1 MMAIIVSATAADA
14 MPTLSAWLAGAGVA
28 HGVHAVGVNP
38 RGPRRVLHESEMAIA
53 TVRDLIVGTTD
64 GEPVFTRSANGQP
77 DHIAFGFRDMAFGHA
92 LIAELVRSAGEPAL
106 GEPATQRLYALA
118 ARVAASDATVLV
130 LGDTGTGKEGLSRM
144 IHARSARAE
153 GPFVAINCAALP
165 DTMLEAMLFGH
176 VKGSF
181 TGAGTAADGLFR
193 AAEGGTLML
202 DEIAELPL
210 PLQAKLLRALQER
223 EVLPVGATQ
232 AVPVDVRIVAAC
244 NRDLAAEVAAGRF
257 RADLYWRLNVVA
269 LELEPLAER
278 RQDVRAI
285 AASMLLRHTANGQP
299 FAWPTADALAAL
311 MAHDWPGNAREL
323 DNVLQRALLLREGDR
338 IEVDD
343 LGFVPAAASAPIKT
357 APALATTD
365 GAITPLFEVQRT
377 SAHEVIR
384 AALEATGGHR
394 ARAAARLGISERTLR
409 YRLAELRAA

>member
-1 MMAIIVSATAADA
+1 
-14 MPTLSAWLAGAGVA
+14 
-28 HGVHAVGVNP
+28 
-38 RGPRRVLHESEMAIA
+38 
-53 TVRDLIVGTTD
+53 
-64 GEPVFTRSANGQP
+64 
-77 DHIAFGFRDMAFGHA
+77 
-92 LIAELVRSAGEPAL
+92 
-106 GEPATQRLYALA
+106 
-118 ARVAASDATVLV
+118 
-130 LGDTGTGKEGLSRM
+130 
-144 IHARSARAE
+144 
-153 GPFVAINCAALP
+153 
-165 DTMLEAMLFGH
+165 MLEAMLFGH

-181 TGAGTAADGLFR
+181 TGAAAASEGLFR

-232 AVPVDVRIVAAC
+232 PVAIDVRIVAAC

-269 LELEPLAER
+269 LELAPLADR

-299 FAWPTADALAAL
+299 FAWPTPEALAAL

-338 IEVDD
+338 IEADD
-343 LGFVPAAASAPIKT
+343 LGLVPAAAPAPVQT

-365 GAITPLFEVQRT
+365 GEVTPLFEAQRY
-377 SAHEVIR
+377 SAHEAIR

-394 ARAAARLGISERTLR
+394 ARAAQRLGISERTLR
-409 YRLAELRAA
+409 YRLADLRAA